1 MKKTKKKTDKQ
12 VLFTYLTKKNMD
24 YLKDLSEKHNRPTTY
39 IIELLLDAHKS
50 GEVAKLETKIPAYV
64 EKAKKWRSSHRYY

>member
-12 VLFTYLTKKNMD
+12 VLFTYLTDKTHE
-24 YLKDLSEKHNRPTTY
+24 YLKDLSTKHNRPTTY
-39 IIELLLDAHKS
+39 IIESLLAAHKA

-64 EKAKKWRSSHRYY
+64 EKAKKWKSSHRYY